1 MPSSVVLNI
10 DEFCGAE
17 RVSRNDG
24 ARLRAEIE
32 RLWESCRVI
41 VLDFAGLRI
50 ASVSFLDEGIALLAL
65 KMPLPDLNEALQIQN
80 ITEQDNRLLNVL
92 LESRSAQQRPST
104 SSEN

>member
-10 DEFCGAE
+10 GEFCGAE

-32 RLWESCRVI
+32 RLWKSCRIV
-41 VLDFAGLRI
+41 VLDFANLPI

-65 KMPLPDLNEALQIQN
+65 KMPLPELNEALQIRN
-80 ITEQDNRLLNVL
+80 ITEQDNRLLEAL
-92 LESRSAQQRPST
+92 LESRSRPST
-104 SSEN
+104 SNEN